1 MSDFDIKILLAQA
14 KDDPRFKNITT
25 NGLRMGSTALS
36 NDPIVSGVDGG
47 NVPLLFNVA
56 SNVPGLFDVAIDIF
70 IVLREEIANTV
81 KITDILNTVQSKKI
95 REVLKIQ
102 DILQFETTRAKK
114 DVVATVSRF
123 QLEQKKALRSLF
135 KASDNVQ
142 ELSHESR
149 FEAVQKAI
157 SVVRLSKL
165 EKKEFHRLSIGQKY
179 PNYALANRVSK
190 DYGMIAGL
198 GRDVTASA
206 PAPNQRE
213 DAYEFVHTTQ
223 PAGLPI
229 LPAGTSGAGYWK
241 APTGGYFNT
250 INSQNPSDPLGDL
263 SNKHV
268 LYGDENG
275 VIPLDPYLI
284 VGGQNGFL
292 PFWNRDEINNRFGDG
307 ADGFNGYVYWWMPR
321 YRQQLGP
328 FLFNDQA
335 YTGIPESATF
345 IVPGVGSFSNVV
357 NRSGNLYFYDVK
369 NGSFP
374 PTNIG
379 INTPFDPSG
388 AVEVIRARDLP
399 ANEAVDLKGEGE
411 LAELISQI
419 ISIIKANTLP
429 VQKVK
434 AISKTL
440 APKAKIV
447 RNKLNINEFVIF
459 FQEVNQKSE
468 NIEATDLYDDQLNK
482 GLKETLK
489 ARNFVLAPRAVLNT
503 EKVFSKSTNALKVTT
518 EIPTQ
523 IIRQIIKVTK
533 DVSLFDQE
541 EADIISNL
549 LINPSRFVLNTNKLL
564 SKTETK
570 LGLNKVPFSKLKT
583 IDKPQLGPNKVRSDT
598 SDIKEFLLDLAKARI
613 QNDRVESISKRF
625 SKVSKPLQNYLKE
638 NDFIS
643 LQPNVD
649 IDDEATIL
657 NTIIAGKSRLIVE
670 RLFAISDIDILR
682 EFKPEV
688 FGVLNDLRLTKIV
701 TTPKHN
707 DKVKVKN
714 SIIPAKSKIK
724 VDRIA
729 LVSRDRDKGGA
740 SDVFFTF
747 RPRIIN
753 ETAFYNDS
761 IRFKDVQKLLTKQ
774 EVKARINT
782 ITSKSELFT
791 DREFVQD
798 KRHSFEVGK
807 KLKEKILISSD
818 SFERTV
824 EKPIKTV
831 GELKEFLLSRPA
843 SFRFNTERANVKD
856 ILEPLVFKKLI
867 PEHEVSIK
875 SFSPSK
881 KTEKNDEG
889 ITEFLSSSEK
899 GVVWMRD
906 EEYTRG
912 AYFLEPYVAAI
923 PPGRSRQ
930 F

>member
-14 KDDPRFKNITT
+14 KDDPRFQKITT

-47 NVPLLFNVA
+47 NTPLLFNIA

-70 IVLREEIANTV
+70 IVLKEEITITV
-81 KITDILNTVQSKKI
+81 KITDILSTIHSKKL
-95 REVLKIQ
+95 REVVKIQ

-135 KASDNVQ
+135 KVSDNVE

-149 FEAVQKAI
+149 FEAIQKAI
-157 SVVRLSKL
+157 SVVKVSKL
-165 EKKEFHRLSIGQKY
+165 EKKELHRTPIGSHY
-179 PNYALANRVSK
+179 PNYELANRLSEE
-190 DYGMIAGL
+190 YGTIGGF
-198 GRDVTASA
+198 GRDIPGFPVAESHNYEWVATNYWNSRFSFAHPYYGTEEGVIQLQPVIHYGTNYPFWGPGTPNPSA
-206 PAPNQRE
+206 
-213 DAYEFVHTTQ
+213 V
-223 PAGLPI
+223 
-229 LPAGTSGAGYWK
+229 AGY
-241 APTGGYFNT
+241 
-250 INSQNPSDPLGDL
+250 L
-263 SNKHV
+263 
-268 LYGDENG
+268 
-275 VIPLDPYLI
+275 
-284 VGGQNGFL
+284 
-292 PFWNRDEINNRFGDG
+292 
-307 ADGFNGYVYWWMPR
+307 YWWMPG
-321 YRQQLGP
+321 YQYGP
-328 FLFNDQA
+328 FPGSGGFLSFGD
-335 YTGIPESATF
+335 TIFSEESPIPPMGGT
-345 IVPGVGSFSNVV
+345 
-357 NRSGNLYFYDVK
+357 NRAANLYFFDVK
-369 NGSFP
+369 NGAQGPSS
-374 PTNIG
+374 TG
-379 INTPFDPSG
+379 EGTPFDPSG
-388 AVEVIRARDLP
+388 TVEIIDAKTLP
-399 ANEAVDLKGEGE
+399 SSGLVSVRGGGE

-459 FQEVNQKSE
+459 FQEVNHKSE

-482 GLKETLK
+482 GLKEILK

-549 LINPSRFVLNTNKLL
+549 LINPSRFVLNTNRLL

-598 SDIKEFLLDLAKARI
+598 SDIKEFLLGLAKARI
-613 QNDRVESISKRF
+613 QTDRVESISKRF

-649 IDDEATIL
+649 IDNEATIL
-657 NTIIAGKSRLIVE
+657 NTVIAGKSRLIVE

-714 SIIPAKSKIK
+714 SIIPAKSEIK

-761 IRFKDVQKLLTKQ
+761 IRLNAVNMVFPIQK
-774 EVKARINT
+774 VKARINT

-899 GVVWMRD
+899 GYVWMRD

>member
-1 MSDFDIKILLAQA
+1 MADFDIKILLAQA
-14 KDDPRFKNITT
+14 KDDPRFQNITT

-47 NVPLLFNVA
+47 NTPLLFNVA

-81 KITDILNTVQSKKI
+81 KITDILTTVQSKKI

-135 KASDNVQ
+135 KVSDNVQ

-165 EKKEFHRLSIGQKY
+165 EKKEFHRLSIGQKF

-198 GRDVTASA
+198 GRDVTGM
-206 PAPNQRE
+206 PPHPNQRE
-213 DAYEFVHTTQ
+213 DAYEFVHTNH
-223 PAGLPI
+223 PASLPVI
-229 LPAGTSGAGYWK
+229 PSGTVGAGYWR
-241 APTGGYFNT
+241 AVPGEYFNT
-250 INSQNPSDPLGDL
+250 TNSQNPSDPLGDL

-284 VGGQNGFL
+284 AGGQNGFF
-292 PFWNRDEINNRFGDG
+292 PFWNKDEINNRFGEL
-307 ADGFNGYVYWWMPR
+307 ADGSTGYVYWWMPE

-335 YTGIPESATF
+335 YTGIPESGTF
-345 IVPGVGSFSNVV
+345 IVPGVGTFSNVV

-419 ISIIKANTLP
+419 INVIKTNNLP
-429 VQKVK
+429 VQKVDT
-434 AISKTL
+434 ISKILT
-440 APKAKIV
+440 PKARVV
-447 RNKLNINEFVIF
+447 RNRLKINEFILF
-459 FQEVNQKSE
+459 FQTINEKSE
-468 NIEATDLYDDQLNK
+468 NIEATDLYEDKLNK
-482 GLKETLK
+482 GLKEVLK
-489 ARNFVLAPRAVLNT
+489 ARNFVLTPKGVLNT
-503 EKVFSKSTNALKVTT
+503 EKVFSKSTNSLKVTT

-523 IIRQIIKVTK
+523 IIKQIMKVTK
-533 DVSLFDQE
+533 HISLFDQE

-549 LINPSRFVLNTNKLL
+549 LNNPSRFILNIDRFFSKIETRLETNKAV
-564 SKTETK
+564 
-570 LGLNKVPFSKLKT
+570 LNKVKVV
-583 IDKPQLGPNKVRSDT
+583 DKPQLGPNKLRLNVADV
-598 SDIKEFLLDLAKARI
+598 KEFLLGLAKARLQNERI
-613 QNDRVESISKRF
+613 QSISKRF
-625 SKVSKPLQNYLKE
+625 NKLGKPLQNYLKE
-638 NDFIS
+638 KDFIS
-643 LQPNVD
+643 LEPGVNIENETTVINNV
-649 IDDEATIL
+649 L
-657 NTIIAGKSRLIVE
+657 AGKARLLTE
-670 RLFAISDIDILR
+670 SLLAISDVDILR
-682 EFKPEV
+682 EVKPEV
-688 FGVLNDLRLTKIV
+688 LGVLNDLRLTKIV
-701 TTPKHN
+701 TKPIH
-707 DKVKVKN
+707 DDRFKVKDNV
-714 SIIPAKSKIK
+714 IPAKSEIK
-724 VDRIA
+724 VNRLSVI
-729 LVSRDRDKGGA
+729 SRDRDKGGA

-747 RPRIIN
+747 KPSIVN
-753 ETAFYNDS
+753 EFAFYNDNK
-761 IRFKDVQKLLTKQ
+761 RFIEVKKLLNTEKA
-774 EVKARINT
+774 KARIN
-782 ITSKSELFT
+782 IIAAKSELFT
-791 DREFVQD
+791 DRNFIRDE
-798 KRHSFEVGK
+798 RHSFEIGK
-807 KLKEKILISSD
+807 NLRDKILISND
-818 SFERTV
+818 FFDREIR
-824 EKPIKTV
+824 KPLKTV
-831 GELKEFLLSRPA
+831 GDLKEFLLSRPA
-843 SFRFNTERANVKD
+843 KFSFNTERANVKD
-856 ILEPLVFKKLI
+856 KFEPLVFKKLI
-867 PEHEVSIK
+867 PEHEITTQTVT
-875 SFSPSK
+875 SK

-899 GVVWMRD
+899 GVIWMRD